1 MKLRVSPHPN
11 KKHTALAPYPTM
23 TTPLASPQF
32 SPEEIKQINRD
43 LSGKTPQ
50 EILTWAIDHVDGLYQ
65 TTAFG
70 LCVPDLTSTVPS

>member
-1 MKLRVSPHPN
+1 MKLRVSPHSN
-11 KKHTALAPYPTM
+11 KPHRPRTAPTM